1 MPIKRISTVEAM
13 GKIRNSQGRFLSV
26 GFQKRSTGLDRKIT
40 GRIGVKKN
48 VKGVGLKYN
57 LDEKKLFTF
66 WDKDAEIH
74 KSIPTNITALNIN
87 KEQFIVEGE
96 E

>member
-1 MPIKRISTVEAM
+1 MIRTITVY
-13 GKIRNSQGRFLSV
+13 N
-26 GFQKRSTGLDRKIT
+26 LDYHLGIYYEK
-40 GRIGVKKN
+40 GIGVKKN

-57 LDEKKLFTF
+57 LDEKKLFTL
-66 WDKDAEIH
+66 WDKEDDIH